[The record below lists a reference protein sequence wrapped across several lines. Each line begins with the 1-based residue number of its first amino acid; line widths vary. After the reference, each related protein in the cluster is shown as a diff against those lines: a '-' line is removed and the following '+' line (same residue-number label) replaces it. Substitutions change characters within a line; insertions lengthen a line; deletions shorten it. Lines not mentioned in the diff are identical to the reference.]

1 MRDWK
6 FYDLLARMTA
16 RYYRENGGMIYT
28 AIISACE
35 EYGDEFSDSEMA
47 YIKDVTE
54 TLYI

>member
-35 EYGDEFSDSEMA
+35 EYGEKFSDSEMA